1 MHIKTHLMYKFILF
15 LLVLFT
21 TTSSL
26 AQAYGNDENSHEVK
40 LNIGQFL
47 VSTTVEF
54 GYEYYI
60 NEDTSIGGT
69 LYFDGKATDYNG
81 NFGIGPNLRA
91 YFGYG
96 PKSGL
101 FAEIFGL
108 YYTGEDDDDSENLG
122 NRNYDYSTVA
132 LGLGGGYKWA
142 TRSQKFTI
150 ELNGGLGRN
159 INPEDFQNDFMFK
172 AGLALGFRF

>member
-1 MHIKTHLMYKFILF
+1 MNKFIF
-15 LLVLFT
+15 SALLIFI
-21 TTSSL
+21 TTSSFS
-26 AQAYGNDENSHEVK
+26 QAYYNDENSHEVK

-47 VSTTVEF
+47 VTTTVEL

-69 LYFDGKATDYNG
+69 LYFDGKSTDYNG

-101 FAEIFGL
+101 FAEVFGI
-108 YYTGEDDDDSENLG
+108 YYTGENDDEDTANLG
-122 NRNYDYSTVA
+122 NRNYDYSTIA

-159 INPEDFQNDFMFK
+159 INPEDFQDDFMFR
-172 AGLALGFRF
+172 AGLSLGYRF

>member
-1 MHIKTHLMYKFILF
+1 MYKFILF

-21 TTSSL
+21 TTSSF

-142 TRSQKFTI
+142 TRSQKFII

-159 INPEDFQNDFMFK
+159 IKPEDFQNDFMFK
-172 AGLALGFRF
+172 AGLSLGFRF